1 MCSES
6 SSHHILQLEFPSLA
20 YDPLNNSYVDDI
32 NIKLL
37 EHYLDILLSK
47 KAKDTWQVRIQM

>member
-6 SSHHILQLEFPSLA
+6 SSHHILQLEFHGLE

-37 EHYLDILLSK
+37 EHYSDILLSK
-47 KAKDTWQVRIQM
+47 KVKDTWQVRIQM

>member
-6 SSHHILQLEFPSLA
+6 SSHHILQLEFPGLE

-37 EHYLDILLSK
+37 EHYSDILLSK
-47 KAKDTWQVRIQM
+47 KVKDTWQVRIQM